1 MSTNNNTNSF
11 TVELDAFD
19 GPIDLLLHLVKR
31 QELEISKLSLSAICH
46 QYLSY
51 VEQMRQLDLDMA
63 SEYLVIAATLVSIKS
78 SLMLNREVELV
89 ADEDGDMFDPHEQL
103 LLRLREAE
111 IYKEA
116 ANRFSDISQFNL
128 DVFAPKST
136 LSKFSS
142 VDMGL
147 ANHESHLLVKALH
160 KALDRLADRKAYQIV
175 LESVSIVERMNFL
188 MESLTSR
195 GRIKF
200 VDLLAEAGSKSMVI
214 GTFLAVLELSKRQII
229 CISGETVDEV
239 SVALVDVSSTADLSS
254 EYDISPEAIEANSQ
268 SESLSEARQFKTAV

>member
-1 MSTNNNTNSF
+1 MSTNLPNNSF
-11 TVELDAFD
+11 TVELEAFD

-31 QELEISKLSLSAICH
+31 QELSISKLSLSAICH
-46 QYLSY
+46 QYLNY

-89 ADEDGDMFDPHEQL
+89 EDQDGDMIDPHEQL
-103 LLRLREAE
+103 LMRLREAE

-116 ANRFSDISQFNL
+116 ANRFADISQFNL

-136 LSKFSS
+136 LSAFSS

-147 ANHESHLLVKALH
+147 AKHESHLLVKALH

-175 LESVSIVERMNFL
+175 LESVSIVERMNYL
-188 MESLTSR
+188 MESLNSR
-195 GRIKF
+195 GQIKF
-200 VDLLAEAGSKSMVI
+200 VDLLVEAGSKSMVI

-229 CISGETVDEV
+229 YISGETVDEV
-239 SVALVDVSSTADLSS
+239 AVALIDSASPADLSS
-254 EYDISPEAIEANSQ
+254 EYDISPEMMDSKA
-268 SESLSEARQFKTAV
+268 ESLSEARQFKTAV

>member
-1 MSTNNNTNSF
+1 MTTNLSNNSF

-31 QELEISKLSLSAICH
+31 QELEISKLSLSTICH
-46 QYLSY
+46 QYLGY
-51 VEQMRQLDLDMA
+51 VEQMRQLDLDLA

-89 ADEDGDMFDPHEQL
+89 EDEDGGMIDPHEQL

-116 ANRFSDISQFNL
+116 ANRFGDISQFNL

-136 LSKFSS
+136 LSNFSS

-160 KALDRLADRKAYQIV
+160 KALDRLADRKAYKIV
-175 LESVSIVERMNFL
+175 LESVSIVERMNYL
-188 MESLTSR
+188 MENLTRR
-195 GRIKF
+195 GKIKF

-239 SVALVDVSSTADLSS
+239 AVALVDVSSVSDLSS
-254 EYDISPEAIEANSQ
+254 EYDISPEMMEAESQ
-268 SESLSEARQFKTAV
+268 PEARQFKTAV

>member
-1 MSTNNNTNSF
+1 MNLPNKSF

-31 QELEISKLSLSAICH
+31 QELSISELSLSAVCH

-51 VEQMRQLDLDMA
+51 VEQMRQLDLDIA

-78 SLMLNREVELV
+78 SLMLNKQVELV
-89 ADEDGDMFDPHEQL
+89 EDEDGDMINPHEQL

-116 ANRFSDISQFNL
+116 ANRFADISQFNL
-128 DVFAPKST
+128 DVFAPKSS
-136 LSKFSS
+136 LSAFSS

-160 KALDRLADRKAYQIV
+160 KAMDRLADRKAYEII
-175 LESVSIVERMNFL
+175 LESVSIVERMSYL
-188 MESLTSR
+188 MENLTRR
-195 GRIKF
+195 GEIKF
-200 VDLLAEAGSKSMVI
+200 VDLLAEANSKSMMI

-229 CISGETVDEV
+229 SISGETVDEV
-239 SVALVDVSSTADLSS
+239 AISLVDASAAAELSS
-254 EYDISPEAIEANSQ
+254 EYDISPEMIKENPQ
-268 SESLSEARQFKTAV
+268 SESVSKVRQFKTAV